1 MFTSEPPLAQRI
13 ERMIADTAIVDP
25 HTHIRCDQPS
35 APDLASLMSYHW
47 VQTELR
53 AVGMSASDLDPA
65 LPPDER
71 VRRSIP
77 YLRRMRNTAMAWCFY
92 RILRDLYDFHD
103 PHLTESNY
111 QGVLDK
117 VAAGAKDPDWPR
129 HVLRDRCHIE
139 TVVTSLGNR
148 SADPSKNPDYVLYML
163 DAHYL
168 FCPGVATD
176 LTPFF
181 AGRTR
186 KDEYYEALS
195 QVLGERPTST
205 ERLAKLLNDWL
216 DRTVTGP
223 VRFSNTFIPIEQ
235 RFLAPDEA
243 HAQFVL
249 NQASDD
255 WDLTDDDI
263 DALVRFV
270 TWQVLGWHHENRKAF
285 QIAVGAE
292 YFICDGKSIP
302 RYQETWTSEMARA
315 FHHFGD
321 ARFDLMVA
329 SEVMT
334 HETAVLARQF
344 PNVYVSGYWWHNF
357 FPSTIEKI
365 IGQRVQTAP
374 MAKVGAFLCDAYYV
388 EWSYGK
394 LQVVKK
400 ALASALAR
408 MVEAGYYEED
418 EVPPLLRQILH
429 DTPRDLYDLGP
440 R

>member
-1 MFTSEPPLAQRI
+1 MFTSEPSLSQRI
-13 ERMIADTAIVDP
+13 ERMIGDTPIVDP
-25 HTHIRCDQPS
+25 HTHIRCDLPS
-35 APDLASLMSYHW
+35 APDLASLMNYHW

-53 AVGMSASDLDPA
+53 AVGMPPADLDPT

-71 VRRSIP
+71 VRRSLP

-103 PHLTESNY
+103 PHLTETNY
-111 QGVLDK
+111 RGVLDE
-117 VAAGAKDPDWPR
+117 VEASARDPAWPA
-129 HVLRDRCHIE
+129 HVLRDRCRIE

-181 AGRTR
+181 AGRT
-186 KDEYYEALS
+186 KKGEYYEALS
-195 QVLGERPTST
+195 EALGERPTTT
-205 ERLAKLLNDWL
+205 ERLARLLNDWL

-223 VRFSNTFIPIEQ
+223 VRFSNTFLPIEQ
-235 RFLAPDEA
+235 RFLPPDEA

-249 NQASDD
+249 TQAAED
-255 WDLTDDDI
+255 WDLTDSDV

-302 RYQETWTSEMARA
+302 RFQETWTSEMARA
-315 FHHFGD
+315 FHHFGN

-357 FPSTIEKI
+357 FHGTIEKM

-374 MAKVGAFLCDAYYV
+374 MTKVGGFLCDAYYV

-400 ALASALAR
+400 AMASALAR
-408 MVEAGYYEED
+408 LIEAGYYEED
-418 EVPPLLRQILH
+418 EVPPLLRQLLH